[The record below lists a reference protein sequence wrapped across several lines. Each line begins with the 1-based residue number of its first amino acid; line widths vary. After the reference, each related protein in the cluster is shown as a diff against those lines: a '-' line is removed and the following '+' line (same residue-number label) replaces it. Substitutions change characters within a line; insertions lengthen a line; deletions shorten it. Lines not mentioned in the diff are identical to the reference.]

1 VDAVLEFIRAFWL
14 PLGGFA
20 GIVAWL
26 VRVDGRTTSN
36 DAAIKDVYDEM
47 SRMDAR
53 IGAQRKEDME
63 RIGKSL
69 STIETDIKTLL
80 SRGH

>member
-1 VDAVLEFIRAFWL
+1 VAAVAEFIRQFWIVL
-14 PLGGFA
+14 A
-20 GIVAWL
+20 GCVGVVTWL

-36 DAAIKDVYDEM
+36 ATDIKDVYDEM